1 MVESFNDR
9 YQQMFLA
16 KHIMLS
22 MGELK
27 ACSLAFEQR
36 HNSKYRYSKIGG
48 KTPIKALVAS
58 PIKLRFPGDVAPPL
72 HRQNKPMHGRYHLVR
87 LIRSDMKLNIF
98 GEIFQVPTG
107 LMYEY
112 VVATIDVKDQKLQLF
127 LGKTQ
132 VEEFDYK
139 LR

>member
-1 MVESFNDR
+1 MIESFNDR

-16 KHIMLS
+16 KQTMLS
-22 MGELK
+22 MSDLEAG
-27 ACSLAFEQR
+27 SLAFEQR

-48 KTPIKALVAS
+48 KTPLRALAAS
-58 PIKLRFPGDVAPPL
+58 TIKLRSPGDVAPPQ
-72 HRQNKPMHGRYHLVR
+72 HRLNKPITGRYHLVR
-87 LIRSDMKLNIF
+87 LIRSDLKINIF
-98 GEIFQVPTG
+98 GESFQVPAE

-139 LR
+139 L